1 MTIFRH
7 LQDQKRRNMMLCAGD
22 GWRGRDMKV
31 WGTKKGLI
39 KGYRRGKKRFRT
51 ICLGYAHVSNMGE
64 RCNGKDNKKVVPC
77 RIKWHWGANCARFR
91 QQLRG

>member
-39 KGYRRGKKRFRT
+39 KGYQRG
-51 ICLGYAHVSNMGE
+51 GE
-64 RCNGKDNKKVVPC
+64 RDSEPFAWDMPMSRIWERDATVRTTKKLYHVGSSGIGE
-77 RIKWHWGANCARFR
+77 RIVQDFVSS
-91 QQLRG
+91 

>member
-7 LQDQKRRNMMLCAGD
+7 LQGQKRRNMILCAGD
-22 GWRGRDMKV
+22 GWRERDMKV

-39 KGYRRGKKRFRT
+39 KGIEGGKKRLRT

-64 RCNGKDNKKVVPC
+64 RCNGKDNKKKLHHVGSSGRKSELFVSS
-77 RIKWHWGANCARFR
+77 
-91 QQLRG
+91 